1 MPKRNRTH
9 VVQQGKDKK
18 SDLHCGT
25 ITLEDQLRADR
36 AARRAAQIESGAFI
50 RGGVH
55 GGGKHE
61 RNKRDRR
68 DARRQCRDSQD
79 E

>member
-1 MPKRNRTH
+1 MPKRNQTH

-18 SDLHCGT
+18 SDTYCGT
-25 ITLEDQLRADR
+25 ITLEDQLTSAR
-36 AARRAAQIESGAFI
+36 AARRQADIESGTFV

-68 DARRQCRDSQD
+68 DARRQCRERD